1 MVAEIAEL
9 VLAVGVAFAIRR
21 AHVRR
26 EKAENLGKGRL
37 GPEHLVSALLGAELR
52 HVLVRPRMLGELVAL
67 AVGAGDDLPVRLDVD
82 ASQEK
87 GDFGSR
93 LGQNVEKL
101 VGQVA
106 GAVIKGNCDDAGLR
120 AFVNYFACVF
130 FFLSTIYVL
139 QAIMN
144 LCGDGGV
151 YHKAQGLSW
160 DGVRLWWG

>member
-130 FFLSTIYVL
+130 FLSTIYVL